1 MRNWV
6 KAAICFQ
13 GKSQGKIEFNL
24 QVKVKYSFWI
34 AGSGQKGH
42 IKVSV
47 LPSGNFLG
55 ICSFFF
61 GTQHGVRG
69 SVVLCVTELAFSKK
83 YIFAVKIVFFKK
95 MIGKFS
101 HYFFLNSACS
111 KSLYYLLYSC
121 ANLIFG
127 RNLVPDLYRSKCS

>member
-24 QVKVKYSFWI
+24 QVKVKYSFWT

-83 YIFAVKIVFFKK
+83 YIFAVKIELGNL
-95 MIGKFS
+95 IGKFS
-101 HYFFLNSACS
+101 HYFFFE
-111 KSLYYLLYSC
+111 
-121 ANLIFG
+121 FG
-127 RNLVPDLYRSKCS
+127 L